1 MDDKKEI
8 LFKEHSAYPTIFGF
22 CFQKNGAILLFLE
35 NIKLAKSMKVESCK
49 QDIEILLNDGNH
61 IYAQAKS
68 LVKYEREK
76 FLDECK
82 QKKMQVAVLD
92 VPLLIECGWHKN
104 VDQVWLV
111 AVKRRQQIERAMI
124 RSGMT
129 EAEVCVL
136 STDINEFRNGT
147 YPEFADMS
155 FSEKMKRFAPDKTV
169 KLARERIGEQGY
181 NIIHN
186 NCEHFAYECVF
197 GKKYSSQEEKVRA
210 LIKSTATGK
219 NN

>member
-1 MDDKKEI
+1 MKWTVREGKKGDMVRVHCNEQVDHYGVYVSDTEVI
-8 LFKEHSAYPTIFGF
+8 QFG
-22 CFQKNGAILLFLE
+22 KNPSLRIGA
-35 NIKLAKSMKVESCK
+35 
-49 QDIEILLNDGNH
+49 
-61 IYAQAKS
+61 
-68 LVKYEREK
+68 
-76 FLDECK
+76 
-82 QKKMQVAVLD
+82 
-92 VPLLIECGWHKN
+92 
-104 VDQVWLV
+104 
-111 AVKRRQQIERAMI
+111 
-124 RSGMT
+124 T
-129 EAEVCVL
+129 EADVCVL

-155 FSEKMKRFAPDKTV
+155 FSEKMKRLNPEKTV
-169 KLARERIGEQGY
+169 KLARERLGEGGY